1 MSQPPPPND
10 PLKSAMLIRSSF
22 GRTGHV
28 ARASKSYDDLEEH
41 QDHYAALNMSS
52 SVHGYAKIRPRNRQ
66 SQSQDM
72 WAIKMEDSIVS
83 PKYLFDHPVY
93 ASHGELDLGPYTR
106 TSNTATAGLKKK
118 CKNYRIAPNTINSK
132 FVSPYSKVPIK
143 ISDHVHTTTST
154 TSPPQ
159 LLLRSEAA
167 SSRNMNF
174 SPSQE
179 LLSFSQSSCE
189 PHQVRGSRLVSP
201 EDLEDDTYSNDD
213 YVDMASDTPEEDE
226 QSLTGHYKHYS
237 DFAPQH
243 STFGTG

>member
-1 MSQPPPPND
+1 MYED
-10 PLKSAMLIRSSF
+10 KGLTSSWS
-22 GRTGHV
+22 V
-28 ARASKSYDDLEEH
+28 AASTK
-41 QDHYAALNMSS
+41 
-52 SVHGYAKIRPRNRQ
+52 
-66 SQSQDM
+66 
-72 WAIKMEDSIVS
+72 
-83 PKYLFDHPVY
+83 
-93 ASHGELDLGPYTR
+93 
-106 TSNTATAGLKKK
+106 
-118 CKNYRIAPNTINSK
+118 APSCW
-132 FVSPYSKVPIK
+132 
-143 ISDHVHTTTST
+143 
-154 TSPPQ
+154 
-159 LLLRSEAA
+159 SEAA

-237 DFAPQH
+237 DFAPKH